1 MLNIRHAAAAIG
13 GLLATASPGSAV
25 LALAP
30 APAAITVLALAAPT
44 TPVTA
49 NEPTRA
55 QDAGASASDLGSLR
69 HAPGPAVPETVTV
82 DEARSAIARGVA
94 WLTKNQRADGAWG
107 TASLEL
113 LQLEFFSP
121 ETHYAFQIGA
131 NALAVRALLAVEE
144 TPERRAAL
152 DKGIRWLCTTEMP
165 KRGNDWDVDCS
176 WSAVC
181 GFDALVHVALD
192 PRFREGEL
200 STLVAARGKEFY
212 ALLEKHQDPLGGWGY
227 YEGPV
232 VSRRP
237 TWSTSFTTALV
248 VPSLFAAAAL
258 PWNVDPKVGARAAEY
273 LKNCAL
279 PTGAYEYD
287 LNPIPRVNGG
297 EGINAVK
304 GSLGRIQVCNWAR
317 RRAGDKLVTDD
328 KIRAGLEAFFEN
340 HAFLDVARTKPIP
353 HEAYYQN
360 AAYFYLFA
368 HCFAARAINELPE
381 AEREAF
387 HARLRPH
394 LVKVQ
399 SVDGSSF
406 DFLGSTFMT
415 TAGTSF
421 AVLALQ
427 AGVSK

>member
-1 MLNIRHAAAAIG
+1 MWNVVILCAACAFVE
-13 GLLATASPGSAV
+13 PQ
-25 LALAP
+25 AP
-30 APAAITVLALAAPT
+30 APSVVGERSPELKH
-44 TPVTA
+44 V
-49 NEPTRA
+49 
-55 QDAGASASDLGSLR
+55 
-69 HAPGPAVPETVTV
+69 PGPAVPETVGV
-82 DEARSAIARGVA
+82 DDARSAIARGVA
-94 WLTKNQRADGAWG
+94 WLTKNQREDGAWG
-107 TASLEL
+107 TSSLEL
-113 LQLEFFSP
+113 LQLEIFSI

-131 NALAVRALLAVEE
+131 NALAVRALLSVEE

-152 DKGIRWLCTTEMP
+152 EKGIRWLCTTEMP

-181 GFDALVHVALD
+181 GFDALARVALD
-192 PRFREGEL
+192 ERFREGEIHKL
-200 STLVAARGKEFY
+200 ATARGKEFY

-248 VPSLFAAAAL
+248 VPALAAAAKL
-258 PWNVDPKVGARAAEY
+258 PWDVDPKVTERATAY
-273 LKNCAL
+273 LRNCAL

-304 GSLGRIQVCNWAR
+304 GSLGRMQVCNWAR
-317 RRAGDKLVTDD
+317 RRAGDKLVTDE
-328 KIRAGLEAFFEN
+328 KLRAGLEAFFEY
-340 HAFLDVARTKPIP
+340 HPFLDVARTKPIP

-368 HCFAARAINELPE
+368 HCYAAFAINELPA
-381 AEREAF
+381 AEREAW

-399 SVDGSSF
+399 STDGSSF

-427 AGVSK
+427 AGVAK